1 MLVAMLGTNVAL
13 GTPSSAETLLQPDGH
28 RSQDKQGVF

>member
-1 MLVAMLGTNVAL
+1 MVLVTDVAL
-13 GTPSSAETLLQPDGH
+13 GTPSPAETLLQPDWH